1 MEKLNDALN
10 EKLKS
15 LSMEVCTVT
24 LLINEFEGTIDS
36 RTLCTRPFP
45 QYQGTK
51 RLGQSWEGGV
61 DLNLLPKG
69 LLKVCSPLFCL
80 QVKTVQVERQTLQE
94 EHDRLMGRQSLLLQE
109 LASKEKG

>member
-24 LLINEFEGTIDS
+24 LPINEFEGTIDL
-36 RTLCTRPFP
+36 RTLCTRALSAV
-45 QYQGTK
+45 
-51 RLGQSWEGGV
+51 LGDQKTRAKVGV
-61 DLNLLPKG
+61 DVNLLPEG
-69 LLKVCSPLFCL
+69 LLTMCSPLFCL

>member
-24 LLINEFEGTIDS
+24 LLINEFEGTIDL
-36 RTLCTRPFP
+36 RTLCTRAAVS
-45 QYQGTK
+45 GTK
-51 RLGQSWEGGV
+51 RLGQRQEGGV
-61 DLNLLPKG
+61 GVNLLPKG
-69 LLKVCSPLFCL
+69 LLTMCSPLFCL